1 MQEKK
6 LNQLKNNFVTLQSM
20 KKICFYYHHWNEIGG
35 IEIAVLNLIE
45 RLHTEYEIIIA
56 YTASFSDINML
67 IRLSKYASVVNLNH
81 KKIEVDT
88 VVYCSV
94 YCQKDKITAKR
105 ELRWMHGCLTD
116 MKVKLP
122 KEKIDDYIAVGRV
135 CKEQLDTQ
143 LTNQESHLIY
153 NELNSN
159 IHELAGKS
167 KKNKKL
173 TLVTVSRISRE
184 KGFERMLKLA
194 KQINQD
200 YVWHIVGSGF
210 DKKYEESIKKQAPE
224 NWVFHGKLENPF
236 PFIKNADF
244 LLQLSDYEAFGFV
257 LLEALVLG
265 TTVITTDYS
274 SASEMIN
281 ETNGYIIR
289 KDLSDFDPEIL
300 NNKKVFTHEHKTGT
314 ELWKKLL

>member
-1 MQEKK
+1 
-6 LNQLKNNFVTLQSM
+6 M
-20 KKICFYYHHWNEIGG
+20 KKICFYYHHINSIGG
-35 IEIAVLNLIE
+35 VEIAILNLIE
-45 RLHTEYEIIIA
+45 RLHKDYDITIA
-56 YTASFSDINML
+56 YTAKDSDIEML
-67 IRLSKYASVVNLNH
+67 IRMSKYASIVNLNH
-81 KKIEVDT
+81 KTIEVDT
-88 VVYCSV
+88 VVYCSI

-122 KEKIDDYIAVGRV
+122 KEKIDDYIAVGKV
-135 CKEQLDTQ
+135 CKEQLDSQ
-143 LTNQESHLIY
+143 LINQESHLIY
-153 NELNSN
+153 NELNSK
-159 IHELAGKS
+159 IHELANEHIPEQKP
-167 KKNKKL
+167 L

-184 KGFERMLKLA
+184 KGFERMLKLS
-194 KQINQD
+194 KQIKQD
-200 YVWHIVGSGF
+200 YVWHIVGSGY
-210 DKKYEESIKKQAPE
+210 DKKYEESIKKQAPD
-224 NWVFHGKLENPF
+224 NWIFHGKLENPF
-236 PFIKNADF
+236 PYIKNADF

-265 TTVITTDYS
+265 TTVITTNYS

-281 ETNGYIIR
+281 ETNGYIIK